1 MFRVGCAVLSAVV
14 LLSIGYAAEKKE
26 DAQPAAPS
34 EKRVETVYAL
44 GPGIVPPKLT
54 RQVSPTYSGKGVGAS
69 GGVLVELV
77 VSAQGLPEKVRIV
90 RGLDSDTNQST
101 VDAVKQWRFKP
112 ALKENVPVAVRL
124 TVEVSFRDI

>member
-1 MFRVGCAVLSAVV
+1 M
-14 LLSIGYAAEKKE
+14 
-26 DAQPAAPS
+26 
-34 EKRVETVYAL
+34 
-44 GPGIVPPKLT
+44 
-54 RQVSPTYSGKGVGAS
+54 
-69 GGVLVELV
+69 
-77 VSAQGLPEKVRIV
+77 RIV